1 MANGWGDLGLMLT
14 GGVQRSAEN
23 EYAPQLKRNYDA
35 FAALEE
41 AKIKR
46 SQAMAR
52 DSLPAAMERL
62 GYSAD
67 HATIMQ
73 ANASPSMTQ
82 LGLLQNPN
90 YLKAQQAALA
100 LSGLTGGKQDLG
112 NMAVAQSIASGD
124 PLKSNVIDDGYQL
137 NPYDE
142 GGAITPTGKVVADIG
157 RINAVTATEGT
168 KQGANNALTGSRN
181 ASANLTTD
189 KQNNPDKYRAPK
201 APPKT
206 KDKYEMYKTINGKKY
221 GKDKKGDW
229 YEVK

>member
-1 MANGWGDLGLMLT
+1 MANGWGDLGTMLT
-14 GGVQRSAEN
+14 GGVGRSAEN
-23 EYAPQLKRNYDA
+23 EYVPQLKKNYDA
-35 FAALEE
+35 YAALEE

-112 NMAVAQSIASGD
+112 NMAVAQSIASGK
-124 PLKSNVIDDGYQL
+124 PLETNTIDDGYQL
-137 NPYDE
+137 NKYDE
-142 GGAITPTGKVVADIG
+142 GGAITPTGKVIADIG
-157 RINAVTATEGT
+157 KIGAQTATEGT
-168 KQGANNALTGSRN
+168 KQAANNALAGQRT
-181 ASANLTTD
+181 ASQNLTDD
-189 KQNNPDKYRAPK
+189 KRKNPERHRAPK

-206 KDKYEMYKTINGKKY
+206 NDRIYNPKTGKI
-221 GKDKKGDW
+221 
-229 YEVK
+229 E

>member
-1 MANGWGDLGLMLT
+1 MSGWGDLGTLLT

-23 EYAPQLKRNYDA
+23 EYIPQLKRNYDA
-35 FAALEE
+35 YAALEE

-73 ANASPSMTQ
+73 ANAAPSIAQ
-82 LGLLQNPN
+82 LGKLVNPN
-90 YLKAQQAALA
+90 YIQAQQAALV

-112 NMAVAQSIASGD
+112 NMAVAQSVASGN
-124 PLKSNVIDDGYQL
+124 PLKTNVIDDGYQV

-142 GGAITPTGKVVADIG
+142 GGVATPTGKVVADIG
-157 RINAVTATEGT
+157 RIRAVTATEGT
-168 KQGANNALTGSRN
+168 KQGANTALTGKRQ
-181 ASANLTTD
+181 ADTNLVEEKT
-189 KQNNPDKYRAPK
+189 KNPEKYRAPK
-201 APPKT
+201 ATPKT
-206 KDKYEMYKTINGKKY
+206 KDKIYNPKTGKI
-221 GKDKKGDW
+221 
-229 YEVK
+229 E

>member
-1 MANGWGDLGLMLT
+1 
-14 GGVQRSAEN
+14 
-23 EYAPQLKRNYDA
+23 
-35 FAALEE
+35 
-41 AKIKR
+41 
-46 SQAMAR
+46 MAR

-142 GGAITPTGKVVADIG
+142 GGAIKPTGKVVADIG
-157 RINAVTATEGT
+157 RVNAVTATEGT
-168 KQGANNALTGSRN
+168 KQGANRALEGSRN
-181 ASANLTTD
+181 ASADLTRD
-189 KQNNPDKYRAPK
+189 KQNNPDKHR
-201 APPKT
+201 APPKPP

>member
-1 MANGWGDLGLMLT
+1 MANGWGDLGTMLT

-23 EYAPQLKRNYDA
+23 EYIPQLKKNYDTY
-35 FAALEE
+35 AALEK

-82 LGLLQNPN
+82 LGQLQNPN
-90 YLKAQQAALA
+90 YVKAQQAALV

-112 NMAVAQSIASGD
+112 NMAVAQSLATSD

-142 GGAITPTGKVVADIG
+142 GGVATPTGKVVADIG
-157 RINAVTATEGT
+157 RIKAVTTTEGT
-168 KQGANNALTGSRN
+168 KQGANNALAGQRN
-181 ASANLTTD
+181 ATADLTRA
-189 KQNNPDKYRAPK
+189 KEKNPEKYK
-201 APPKT
+201 APSKPA
-206 KDKYEMYKTINGKKY
+206 KDKYELYNTIGGKKY

-229 YEVK
+229 YEVDG

>member
-1 MANGWGDLGLMLT
+1 MANGWGDLGTMLT
-14 GGVQRSAEN
+14 GGVGRSAEN
-23 EYAPQLKRNYDA
+23 EYAPQLKKNYDA
-35 FAALEE
+35 YAALEE

-73 ANASPSMTQ
+73 ANAAPSIAQ
-82 LGLLQNPN
+82 LGKLVNPN
-90 YLKAQQAALA
+90 YLQAQQAALV

-112 NMAVAQSIASGD
+112 NMAVAQSIASGT
-124 PLKSNVIDDGYQL
+124 PLKTNVIDDGYQV

-142 GGAITPTGKVVADIG
+142 GGVATPTGKVVADIG
-157 RINAVTATEGT
+157 KIGAQTATEST
-168 KQGANNALTGSRN
+168 KQDANKALAGQRT
-181 ASANLTTD
+181 ASQNLTDD
-189 KQNNPDKYRAPK
+189 KRVNPEKHRAPK

-206 KDKYEMYKTINGKKY
+206 KDKIYNPKTGKI
-221 GKDKKGDW
+221 
-229 YEVK
+229 E